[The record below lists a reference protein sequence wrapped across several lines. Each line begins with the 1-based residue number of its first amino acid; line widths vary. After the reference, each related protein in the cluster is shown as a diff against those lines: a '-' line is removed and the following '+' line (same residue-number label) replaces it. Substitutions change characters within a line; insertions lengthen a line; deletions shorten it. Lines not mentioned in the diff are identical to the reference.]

1 MDMNIGIAGT
11 GRMGTAIAQHLIDC
25 RHTVTVWNRTTK
37 KTKAAQEAGA
47 RLAATPAE
55 LAAGSD
61 VVITILTNADAI
73 KAVYEGPQGLL
84 SGAMKGKLFVEM
96 STVRPETER
105 ALAAKVVAKGAQMVE
120 CPVGGTV
127 GPAKEGKL
135 LGLVGADDAAFER
148 AKPLLDQLCRRVE
161 RCGHVGAGAA
171 MKLAINLPLIV
182 FWEAFGE
189 AMALARPLGFEPAR
203 LVELFTETA
212 GGANVLKTRAAGV
225 AKALAGED
233 SGPATFDL
241 DAMRKDLR
249 TMLEEARSRGF
260 ELPAAAGVLA
270 AFDQAA
276 VEGQG
281 GIDGVRIPAY
291 VVKRSGAG

>member
-1 MDMNIGIAGT
+1 MNIGIAGT

-25 RHTVTVWNRTTK
+25 RHTVTVWNRTAK

-84 SGAMKGKLFVEM
+84 SGAVKGKLFVEM
-96 STVRPETER
+96 STVRPETEH
-105 ALAAKVVAKGAQMVE
+105 ALAAKVAAKGAQMVE

-161 RCGHVGAGAA
+161 RCGPVGAGAT
-171 MKLAINLPLIV
+171 MKLAVNLPLIV

-189 AMALARPLGFEPAR
+189 AMALARPLGFEPAH
-203 LVELFTETA
+203 LIELFTETS
-212 GGANVLKTRAAGV
+212 GGANVLKNRGAGV

-233 SGPATFDL
+233 TGPATFDL
-241 DAMRKDLR
+241 DSMRKDLR

-276 VEGQG
+276 AAGQG

-291 VVKRSGAG
+291 VVKRSGGA